1 MTMTWEIMTGLM
13 TLCGS
18 LIAVFNVVVR
28 LNRTLT
34 SLEAAVVRLDESV
47 HEQSEKNRIFFEKI
61 GNHETRLSLLESD
74 SSERS
79 KK

>member
-1 MTMTWEIMTGLM
+1 M

-18 LIAVFNVVVR
+18 MIAVFNIVVR

-34 SLEAAVVRLDESV
+34 SLEAAVLRLDESV
-47 HEQSEKNRIFFEKI
+47 HEQSEKNRVFFERI

-74 SSERS
+74 SAERS

>member
-1 MTMTWEIMTGLM
+1 MTWEIMTGLM

-18 LIAVFNVVVR
+18 LIAVLNIVIR

-34 SLEAAVVRLDESV
+34 SLEETVRRLDESV
-47 HEQSEKNRIFFEKI
+47 HEQSAKNRIFYEKI
-61 GNHETRLSLLESD
+61 GDHEIRLSLLEND
-74 SSERS
+74 STERS

>member
-1 MTMTWEIMTGLM
+1 MTWEIMTGLM

-47 HEQSEKNRIFFEKI
+47 HEQSEKNRTFFEKI

>member
-1 MTMTWEIMTGLM
+1 MTGLM

-47 HEQSEKNRIFFEKI
+47 HEQSEKNRTFFEKI

>member
-1 MTMTWEIMTGLM
+1 MTWEIMTGLM

-18 LIAVFNVVVR
+18 LIAVLNIAIR

-34 SLEAAVVRLDESV
+34 SLEETVRRLDGSV
-47 HEQSEKNRIFFEKI
+47 HEQSEKNRNFYEKI
-61 GNHETRLSLLESD
+61 GEHEVRLSLLESD